1 MQRIPLKDFVTKVG
15 QLKAASALRMSQ
27 GGISKALKA
36 GREVYVTVFDDGRF
50 EAEEVKPF
58 PGQLQRFTG

>member
-1 MQRIPLKDFVTKVG
+1 MQRTSLKDFVTKVG
-15 QLKAASALRMSQ
+15 QLKAATALRMSQ

-36 GREVYVTVFDDGRF
+36 DRVVYVTELDDGSF

-58 PGQLQRFTG
+58 PAQIHRLAS

>member
-1 MQRIPLKDFVTKVG
+1 MQRISLKDFVTKVG
-15 QLKAASALRMSQ
+15 QLKAATALRMSQ

-36 GREVYVTVFDDGRF
+36 GREVYVTEFDDGSF

-58 PGQLQRFTG
+58 PAQPQRLAG